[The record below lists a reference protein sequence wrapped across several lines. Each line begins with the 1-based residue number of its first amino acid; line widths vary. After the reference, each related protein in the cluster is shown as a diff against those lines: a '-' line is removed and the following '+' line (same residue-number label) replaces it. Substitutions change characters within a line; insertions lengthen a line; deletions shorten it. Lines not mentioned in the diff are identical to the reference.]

1 MKDIKFI
8 AWYLPQFHVIPE
20 NDLFWGNG
28 FTEWTN
34 VKKAVPLYTNHYQ
47 PRLPHNDIG
56 FYDLSDWHTLQKQ
69 AEMARKFNIYG
80 FCFYRYWFNGK
91 SLLQKPLDLLLQHP
105 EIDIN
110 YCLCWANENWTRK
123 WNGADNDI
131 LIKQTYSNDSVEY
144 IANIEKWLKDPRYI
158 KNNGKPILLIY
169 RPYNLPNPTKTFEL
183 WRKYAKEHGI
193 GEIEIYVQRSLQN
206 SIWYKSAIVDGIDAE
221 VEFPPLCMMPM
232 SEKFTKRHVHI
243 RYYNDLVNFVLSK
256 KAPIEKFNHR
266 VYRGIMLGFDNTAR
280 NKQGV
285 SYVNFSF
292 QLYEKWLKY
301 IVNWTE
307 EKYKNTCYDKYVF
320 INAWNEWGEGTYLE
334 PDQKFEYTA
343 LNITSNI
350 LNNQNDNKL
359 EELFKYSLVVHVRN
373 FKQREDIFK
382 FIFNK
387 FKLCIPQFF
396 KHTIDLKMLKFVLDQ
411 NTDINDKNDLLEK
424 FIADYNVSINT
435 IINNIKNPKLHIHC
449 NDYEYILKTIACIL
463 SHLLCV
469 YYAKLNNW
477 PYVLIFED
485 DACPSKNAKDKLLNV
500 INYFNLYNLTNIIML
515 GYNIINKKIY
525 YDIINSNE
533 DFVKINMPMFN
544 KNNIDF
550 NGMQSYIVPCCLFD
564 KILQSANEFN
574 CMEYITYLANTT
586 IFAKNK
592 IFCQLNFLES
602 KKYIRNEYNM
612 KQFNIQCA
620 KNFEFPFNKHQ
631 LYCIQKAFCK

>member
-1 MKDIKFI
+1 
-8 AWYLPQFHVIPE
+8 
-20 NDLFWGNG
+20 
-28 FTEWTN
+28 
-34 VKKAVPLYTNHYQ
+34 
-47 PRLPHNDIG
+47 
-56 FYDLSDWHTLQKQ
+56 
-69 AEMARKFNIYG
+69 
-80 FCFYRYWFNGK
+80 
-91 SLLQKPLDLLLQHP
+91 
-105 EIDIN
+105 
-110 YCLCWANENWTRK
+110 
-123 WNGADNDI
+123 
-131 LIKQTYSNDSVEY
+131 
-144 IANIEKWLKDPRYI
+144 
-158 KNNGKPILLIY
+158 
-169 RPYNLPNPTKTFEL
+169 
-183 WRKYAKEHGI
+183 
-193 GEIEIYVQRSLQN
+193 
-206 SIWYKSAIVDGIDAE
+206 
-221 VEFPPLCMMPM
+221 
-232 SEKFTKRHVHI
+232 
-243 RYYNDLVNFVLSK
+243 
-256 KAPIEKFNHR
+256 
-266 VYRGIMLGFDNTAR
+266 
-280 NKQGV
+280 
-285 SYVNFSF
+285 
-292 QLYEKWLKY
+292 
-301 IVNWTE
+301 
-307 EKYKNTCYDKYVF
+307 
-320 INAWNEWGEGTYLE
+320 
-334 PDQKFEYTA
+334 
-343 LNITSNI
+343 
-350 LNNQNDNKL
+350 
-359 EELFKYSLVVHVRN
+359 
-373 FKQREDIFK
+373 
-382 FIFNK
+382 
-387 FKLCIPQFF
+387 
-396 KHTIDLKMLKFVLDQ
+396 
-411 NTDINDKNDLLEK
+411 
-424 FIADYNVSINT
+424 
-435 IINNIKNPKLHIHC
+435 LHIHC